1 MLREHPFFREL
12 IMLGLPAD
20 GYVIAG
26 SGAMF
31 AHGLRKEIGDVDVVA
46 GRIVWGMA
54 LKLGQPEPAPLGY
67 VQRIVLFGGA
77 IEVLDGWF
85 GHPVD
90 SLILEAETIEGINFM
105 PLKRVLE
112 WKIRF
117 REGGMDR
124 KKDARDIE
132 LLEEYLR

>member
-12 IMLGLPAD
+12 ISLGLPVD
-20 GYVIAG
+20 SYVVAG

-31 AHGLRKEIGDVDVVA
+31 ARGLRKEIGDVDVVA
-46 GRIVWGMA
+46 GGIAWRMA
-54 LKLGQPEPAPLGY
+54 LELGQPEPAPLGY
-67 VQRIVLFGGA
+67 AQRIVLCDGA
-77 IEVLDGWF
+77 IEILDGWF

-90 SLILEAETIEGINFM
+90 SLILEAETIEGIKFM
-105 PLKRVLE
+105 PLKSVLE

-117 REGGMDR
+117 RSNGMGR